1 MVGLDTNVLV
11 RYLTQDDPAQAARAT
26 RLIERQLSETNPGY
40 VGVVVLAETG
50 WVLQR
55 LYRATP
61 NELHGAIADL
71 LDARQLVVENR
82 AAVARA
88 LAAYKAGGVD
98 FADALIAQCAKAAG
112 CDKVVSFDRGAVSAG
127 MELLR

>member
-71 LDARQLVVENR
+71 LDA
-82 AAVARA
+82 
-88 LAAYKAGGVD
+88 
-98 FADALIAQCAKAAG
+98 
-112 CDKVVSFDRGAVSAG
+112 GAVRLDPALFVRGLWRLGLGRFIRHQSRPG
-127 MELLR
+127 